1 MEPLMRK
8 LIGFDCE
15 GLRLTG
21 TLDDAAGS
29 VGVLIVSGGNEI
41 RIGAHRGMA
50 KLAQDLASDGIP
62 VLRFDRRGVG
72 DSEGENGGF
81 EASGPDIA
89 AAIRAFRSACPHV
102 TRLVA
107 FGNCDAASALLL
119 HAPQGINALVL
130 SNIWILE
137 AREEENALPPAAE
150 IRSRYREKLR
160 NPREWLRLFT
170 GAVDLRKLV
179 KGVLATLRPP
189 APPSSLALRVAS
201 GLRDFPGPVT
211 ILLAARDGTALA
223 FAEAWESANFA
234 EVRAKPGVSVRRIE
248 TASHSFA
255 PAADY
260 AQLKFA
266 IIAATRG

>member
-1 MEPLMRK
+1 MEPVMRR
-8 LIGFDCE
+8 LISFECE
-15 GLRLTG
+15 GNRLAG

-29 VGVLIVSGGNEI
+29 VGLLIVSGGNEI

-50 KLAQDLASDGIP
+50 QLPQDLAGEGIP
-62 VLRFDRRGVG
+62 VFRFDRRGVG
-72 DSEGENGGF
+72 DSDGENGGF
-81 EASGPDIA
+81 ETSGPDIA
-89 AAIRAFRSACPHV
+89 AAISAFRSACPHL
-102 TRLVA
+102 TRMVG

-119 HAPQGINALVL
+119 HAPAGVDALVL

-137 AREEENALPPAAE
+137 PREDGSALPPPAE

-170 GAVDLRKLV
+170 GAVDLRKLA

-201 GLRDFPGPVT
+201 GLRAFAGPVT

-223 FAEAWESANFA
+223 FAEAWDSADYA
-234 EVRAKPGVSVRRIE
+234 DLRGKPGVSVKRID

-255 PAADY
+255 LAADY
-260 AQLKFA
+260 TQLKSE
-266 IIAATRG
+266 ITAATR